1 MKNLDLTIR
10 EPEELA
16 KVARALGS
24 EVRLRIMQLLGDQS
38 MSVVE
43 LAEAMGV
50 PLSTVS
56 NNIVVLEEAGLI
68 RTERKNGLR
77 GTMKLCS
84 RKRDQIYI
92 DLVAAEQRKIESF
105 FQYMP
110 IGNYTDCHIVPT
122 CGMAGTQSSIGVQD
136 DTALF
141 YEPEHI
147 GAQLLWFQGGYVEY
161 RFSSRH
167 VLNRKLHCLEVS
179 FEACSEAPN
188 YRLDWPSDITVWING
203 IELGTWRC
211 PGDFGGR
218 QGRCTPIWWPR
229 SATQYGIVKRWRV
242 DESGCKLDDERISS
256 VTLEQLRLKEHPY
269 ITLRIGIKEDAE
281 QQGGNW
287 QDEPRLAGRRHD
299 AERHIVRPCRQQ
311 ADERCSEGGCQDEQV
326 VVAVENGENERDEVA
341 DA

>member
-24 EVRLRIMQLLGDQS
+24 EVRLRIMQLLGDKS

-141 YEPEHI
+141 YEPEHF
-147 GAQLLWFQGGYVEY
+147 GAQLLQ
-161 RFSSRH
+161 
-167 VLNRKLHCLEVS
+167 
-179 FEACSEAPN
+179 
-188 YRLDWPSDITVWING
+188 SD
-203 IELGTWRC
+203 
-211 PGDFGGR
+211 
-218 QGRCTPIWWPR
+218 
-229 SATQYGIVKRWRV
+229 
-242 DESGCKLDDERISS
+242 
-256 VTLEQLRLKEHPY
+256 
-269 ITLRIGIKEDAE
+269 
-281 QQGGNW
+281 GGNSF
-287 QDEPRLAGRRHD
+287 
-299 AERHIVRPCRQQ
+299 IV
-311 ADERCSEGGCQDEQV
+311 
-326 VVAVENGENERDEVA
+326 
-341 DA
+341 